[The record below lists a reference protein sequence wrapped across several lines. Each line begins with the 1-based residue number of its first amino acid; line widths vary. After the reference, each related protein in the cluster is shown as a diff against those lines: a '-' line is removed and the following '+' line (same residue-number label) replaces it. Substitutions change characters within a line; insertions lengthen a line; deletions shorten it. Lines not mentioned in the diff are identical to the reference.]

1 MAFTSTAQDT
11 VEAKQTSYL
20 MDTGNVYTYQYGDG
34 SKYYL
39 EFWKKD
45 NAGYFNW
52 RNKDFGTGFKETKAG
67 LYHEGVKRLAY
78 PIEKGKKWSDPL
90 NDTIYIIKSINRLI
104 KTPAGTFEKVV
115 EVRATTK
122 GVGGYSTSYYA
133 PSKGEIL
140 STINNQYTDFETEVH
155 FKLIKITRDAQASSV
170 QKLVDKQLETVKKQ
184 KISGYQFYEAYPVKF
199 TGKDIP
205 EVVVSSYRFEKK
217 GFIHKSIL
225 QVYQYNKT
233 QKKWNVIKKFTNSNG
248 EADDP
253 YGPLRYITKG
263 KLIDNKKEQLVVG
276 YVWGSDVALTPIVY
290 GSMDGKTIKSLIT
303 TGDKAFIG
311 GDAVIKNKELF
322 FIEHLSTV
330 SQRYVYKNGK
340 FIHYQG
346 TGADDRKLAGNAKH
360 ILMLE
365 KRNGKP
371 FLIGN
376 RNIKMKVG
384 ESFAIVRKDK
394 TDTSDNYI
402 FRLHDYI
409 LPGEPLEVTGGALRA
424 IKPGKFE
431 MSILLD
437 DTVGYRADIQITVVK

>member
-1 MAFTSTAQDT
+1 MKKSFLTWISSILLLVVAFTSTAQDT

-155 FKLIKITRDAQASSV
+155 FKLIKITRGAQASSV

-217 GFIHKSIL
+217 GFILSHIFLPSFYL
-225 QVYQYNKT
+225 QVRHCNIPLTLSYFQLALLQYRP
-233 QKKWNVIKKFTNSNG
+233 QH
-248 EADDP
+248 
-253 YGPLRYITKG
+253 
-263 KLIDNKKEQLVVG
+263 
-276 YVWGSDVALTPIVY
+276 IV
-290 GSMDGKTIKSLIT
+290 
-303 TGDKAFIG
+303 
-311 GDAVIKNKELF
+311 
-322 FIEHLSTV
+322 
-330 SQRYVYKNGK
+330 
-340 FIHYQG
+340 
-346 TGADDRKLAGNAKH
+346 NAK
-360 ILMLE
+360 
-365 KRNGKP
+365 
-371 FLIGN
+371 
-376 RNIKMKVG
+376 
-384 ESFAIVRKDK
+384 VRIY
-394 TDTSDNYI
+394 S
-402 FRLHDYI
+402 
-409 LPGEPLEVTGGALRA
+409 
-424 IKPGKFE
+424 
-431 MSILLD
+431 
-437 DTVGYRADIQITVVK
+437 Q